1 MLNKALECSTA
12 YLLLG
17 GNLGNREANLQL
29 AVALL
34 NEKVGEV
41 LSVSA
46 LYETAAWGK
55 TDQPA
60 FLNQAVALRTSLTA
74 LEVLTQAL
82 AIEQDLG
89 RVRID
94 KWGERLI
101 DIDLILFGD
110 EIIDIPDKL
119 QVPHPHM
126 QNRRF
131 VMEPLAE
138 IAPEVIHP
146 ILGQTMLSIS
156 KHINDPLTVK
166 RL

>member
-41 LSVSA
+41 VSVSG

-89 RVRID
+89 RVRKD

-138 IAPEVIHP
+138 IAPEVVHP